1 MGNSKPETETAA
13 KTEDK
18 DLEIAELKKQL
29 TEMKAKSDADIEA
42 IKAENA
48 AKIEAIR
55 EEHMKELAEAAK
67 IPGVPAEPVHGYDP
81 GEEYVDYVIPR
92 TGPEDSP
99 VFIGVNGD
107 SVRVVPGV
115 RVQLKRK
122 FVEVYEHAQKQEREA
137 WEAQRKLLEASNKA
151 LADL

>member
-1 MGNSKPETETAA
+1 MGNSKPENETAA
-13 KTEDK
+13 DPENK
-18 DLEIAELKKQL
+18 DLEIEKLKEQIKK
-29 TEMKAKSDADIEA
+29 MKAEKAADIEA
-42 IKAENA
+42 IHAENA

-55 EEHMKELAEAAK
+55 EAYEKELSDAVK
-67 IPGVPAEPVHGYDP
+67 TPAEPDVPILPTDP

-92 TGPEDSP
+92 TGPDDAP

-122 FVEVYEHAQKQEREA
+122 FVEAYEHALKQEHEA
-137 WEAQRKLLEASNKA
+137 WETQRKLLESSKNA